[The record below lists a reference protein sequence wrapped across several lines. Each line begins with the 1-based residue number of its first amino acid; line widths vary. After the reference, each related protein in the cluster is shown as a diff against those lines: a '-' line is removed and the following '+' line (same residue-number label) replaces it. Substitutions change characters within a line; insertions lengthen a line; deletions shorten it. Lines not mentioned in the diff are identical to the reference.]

1 MKQLILMVVTGM
13 ILSTPI
19 RSLSQTPMKEVKE
32 SLGGVELFHRF
43 KLVNGINM
51 HYVEAGQGPLVILIH
66 GFPELWY
73 SWRSQIPAIA
83 KAGFHVVAVDLR
95 GYGQS
100 TVTADVS
107 SYSIVNQV
115 KDINDLIDGL
125 HKRQAILIGHDWG
138 ANIAYAMTMLNP
150 EKVKALV
157 TLSVPFYPQPIG
169 PVARIKEFSK
179 DKFNFV
185 VYFQQ
190 PGLAE
195 KEINADVSHFF
206 KRFFYALS
214 GTAPDTLVNTLFTK
228 KSATTKLLDE
238 MPEPKV
244 LPAWLTEK
252 ELAYY
257 TNSFKKTGFTGA
269 LNIYRNID
277 RDFAALQ
284 GRYKPEISQPSLFI
298 AGQNDA
304 AIKFGSLE
312 ATKKGLSN
320 LKGLVILPHT
330 GHWVQQE
337 QPKEVNDAIVGF
349 LKQL

>member
-1 MKQLILMVVTGM
+1 MKQ
-13 ILSTPI
+13 
-19 RSLSQTPMKEVKE
+19 VKE
-32 SLGGVELFHRF
+32 SLGGVEIFHRF
-43 KLVNGINM
+43 KPVNGIDM

-73 SWRSQIPAIA
+73 SWRAQIPVLA

-100 TVTADVS
+100 TVTTDVA
-107 SYSIVNQV
+107 SYSMVNQV
-115 KDINDLIDGL
+115 KDISDLIDGL
-125 HKRQAILIGHDWG
+125 HEQQAIVIGHDWG
-138 ANIAYAMTMLNP
+138 ANIAYAMTMLHP

-157 TLSVPFYPQPIG
+157 ALSVPFYPQPIG
-169 PVARIKEFSK
+169 PVARIKEFAK

-190 PGLAE
+190 QGVAE
-195 KEINADVSHFF
+195 KEISAGIPHFF
-206 KRFFYALS
+206 KLFFYALS
-214 GTAPDTLVNTLFTK
+214 GAAPDTLVNTLFTK
-228 KSATTKLLDE
+228 KTVAAKLLDE
-238 MPEPKV
+238 IPEPKV
-244 LPAWLTEK
+244 LPDWLTEK
-252 ELAYY
+252 DLAYY

-277 RDFAALQ
+277 RDFNALQ
-284 GRYKPEISQPSLFI
+284 GRYKQEISQPSFFI
-298 AGQNDA
+298 AGQDDA

-312 ATKKGLSN
+312 ATKKGLTN

-337 QPKEVNDAIVGF
+337 RSKEVNDAILGF

>member
-1 MKQLILMVVTGM
+1 
-13 ILSTPI
+13 
-19 RSLSQTPMKEVKE
+19 
-32 SLGGVELFHRF
+32 
-43 KLVNGINM
+43 M

-83 KAGFHVVAVDLR
+83 KEGFHVVAVDLR

-100 TVTADVS
+100 TVVADVAG
-107 SYSIVNQV
+107 YSVVNQV
-115 KDINDLIDGL
+115 KDISDLIDEL
-125 HKRQAILIGHDWG
+125 HQQQAILIGHDWG
-138 ANIAYAMTMLNP
+138 ANIAYALTMLHP

-169 PVARIKEFSK
+169 PVAKIKGFSR

-195 KEINADVSHFF
+195 KEIGADVSHFF
-206 KRFFYALS
+206 KLFFYALS
-214 GTAPDTLVNTLFTK
+214 GAAPDILVNTLFTK
-228 KSATTKLLDE
+228 KTAAARLLDE

-252 ELAYY
+252 DLAYY

-269 LNIYRNID
+269 LSIYRNID

-284 GRYKPEISQPSLFI
+284 GRYKPGISQPSLFI

-320 LKGLVILPHT
+320 LKGLVILPNT
-330 GHWVQQE
+330 GHWIQQE
-337 QPKEVNDAIVGF
+337 KSREVNDAILGF
-349 LKQL
+349 LRQL